1 MALATVF
8 AALEES
14 MRNLVIRIA
23 EGEGLDADE
32 LMHKYLG
39 PDVKPAPVKKQRTAK
54 VTVSEVAK
62 CSAKTAKGKPCSLKA
77 LDGMCFCRVHIT
89 KAPES
94 DEPDEGS
101 ASVGPVK
108 KKPTRKDKGKARAT
122 EDDEEED
129 EAGPSTAP
137 PKKKKKKVR
146 SAPPVHTHE
155 IDDETHEDCELC
167 HTHGGALNDTAETEF
182 EMVVSPPRTLRE
194 RLAVVAAAMTE
205 EEDYDDEE

>member
-39 PDVKPAPVKKQRTAK
+39 PDVKPAPVKKQRTAS
-54 VTVSEVAK
+54 VTVSEVSK
-62 CSAKTAKGKPCSLKA
+62 CSAKTAKGKACSLKA
-77 LDGMCFCRVHIT
+77 LDGMCFCRVHIS
-89 KAPES
+89 KAAES

-108 KKPTRKDKGKARAT
+108 KKPSRKDKGKARAT
-122 EDDEEED
+122 EDED

-137 PKKKKKKVR
+137 PKKKKVR

-167 HTHGGALNDTAETEF
+167 HTHGGALNDAAETEF

>member
-54 VTVSEVAK
+54 VTVSEVSK
-62 CSAKTAKGKPCSLKA
+62 CSAKTAKGKACSLKA
-77 LDGMCFCRVHIT
+77 LDGMCFCRVHIS
-89 KAPES
+89 KAAES

-122 EDDEEED
+122 DEDEEGED
-129 EAGPSTAP
+129 AAGPSTAP
-137 PKKKKKKVR
+137 PKKKKKVR
-146 SAPPVHTHE
+146 SAPPVHTHA
-155 IDDETHEDCELC
+155 IDDETHDDCELC
-167 HTHGGALNDTAETEF
+167 HTHGGALNDTEETEF

-194 RLAVVAAAMTE
+194 RLVAAAAMTE
-205 EEDYDDEE
+205 EEDYDDE